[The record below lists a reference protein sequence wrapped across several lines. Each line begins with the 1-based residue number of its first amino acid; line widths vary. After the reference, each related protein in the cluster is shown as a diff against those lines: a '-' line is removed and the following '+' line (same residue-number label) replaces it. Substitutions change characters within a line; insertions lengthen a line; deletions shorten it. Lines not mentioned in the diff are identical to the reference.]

1 MQDNTH
7 REIGCFVA
15 GILENP
21 QYEVLQEKCKPSV
34 LRTKAQCKKAQKKL
48 AKEERRAARMETDLP
63 QGLAVIPP
71 DSSVGLQY
79 GQFERHTRGI
89 GSKLMLQMGYLGAG
103 SGLGR
108 EKQGIAEPLKAAQR
122 PKKLGLGA

>member
-1 MQDNTH
+1 ML
-7 REIGCFVA
+7 A
-15 GILENP
+15 
-21 QYEVLQEKCKPSV
+21 EKCKPSI

-48 AKEERRAARMETDLP
+48 AKEERRSFRRTALPQLDADLP
-63 QGLAVIPP
+63 T
-71 DSSVGLQY
+71 DSGVGLQY

-89 GSKLMLQMGYLGAG
+89 GSKLMLQMGYSGAG